1 MTNILISCARQDRKR
16 ATNLADSLRMRG
28 YSVALEKRGLAALN
42 PFSKS
47 RDNED
52 APAVVLILW
61 TPRSVSSDRVVAKAD
76 DARWR
81 RKYIGVLLTPA
92 LELPLSFDLSQT
104 VDMSGGQADW
114 EQLDNLCDRLS
125 LMIRNTPT
133 DLAVA
138 APGMKPTESDA
149 EAAIW
154 YKIDRDNS
162 VSGYQFYLKQ
172 YGKNGAFYR
181 TAQTKIKELTNWRYR
196 LSEWTNSRLAKGL
209 AVLALVICGASLFA
223 MSRHSANANDAR
235 YAALET
241 RNAELEADL
250 VAANTSR
257 LNLIASFSDKVSVDK
272 YTELKERTA
281 ELERQLVEVSAIY
294 SPSQS
299 FDYDSATAE
308 VATAIYV
315 PTTEISSLSP
325 FESGSTL
332 SAGADSAMEFTAGAF
347 GGEQIVPSSGTP
359 WICTVEGDDGVSFGS
374 TCWPRSTSKLALDG
388 FGIETATSL
397 EPVKLLRELEDL
409 DIAGAWLSDLEP
421 LASMTSL
428 KRLNI
433 AGTAVKKLD
442 AIAPLKELEA
452 LDLAGTE
459 IQDLTPLQ
467 DMTMLTTLCPPT
479 EGCIVDD
486 AEKVQKYLDE
496 HAR

>member
-1 MTNILISCARQDRKR
+1 MTDILISSVRQDRKR
-16 ATNLADSLRMRG
+16 AAELADLLRMRG
-28 YSVALEKRGLAALN
+28 YSVAVEKNWLATLN

-47 RDNED
+47 RTTG
-52 APAVVLILW
+52 APAQVVLTLW
-61 TPRSVSSDRVVAKAD
+61 TPRSVNSDRVVAIAD
-76 DARWR
+76 DARWS

-104 VDMSGGQADW
+104 VDMSGSKADW

-125 LMIRNTPT
+125 LLIGKTPS
-133 DLAVA
+133 DLAV
-138 APGMKPTESDA
+138 PTAGKKSAESDA

-154 YKIDRDNS
+154 YKLGQDNS
-162 VSGYQFYLKQ
+162 LSGYQFYLKQ
-172 YGKNGAFYR
+172 YGKNGAFC
-181 TAQTKIKELTNWRYR
+181 AQARTKIKELTTWRYR
-196 LSEWTNSRLAKGL
+196 LNEWTNSRLAKGL

-223 MSRHSANANDAR
+223 MSRYSANANDAQ
-235 YAALET
+235 YAALEA
-241 RNAELEADL
+241 RNTELKADL
-250 VAANTSR
+250 AASNTSR
-257 LNLIASFSDKVSVDK
+257 LKLIASFSDKVSVDK

-299 FDYDSATAE
+299 FDYDSAAAE

-315 PTTEISSLSP
+315 PTTEINEPLP
-325 FESGSTL
+325 FDFGPTL
-332 SAGADSAMEFTAGAF
+332 SADDQSGIDFTAASF
-347 GGEQIVPSSGTP
+347 GGNQIEPASGAP
-359 WICTVEGDDGVSFGS
+359 WRCAVEGADGVSFGS
-374 TCWPRSTSKLALDG
+374 TCWPRTTSKLALDG

-397 EPVKLLRELEDL
+397 EPVELLRDLEEL

-421 LASMTSL
+421 LASLTSL

-433 AGTAVKKLD
+433 AGTSVKKLD
-442 AIAPLKELEA
+442 PIATLHALET

-459 IQDLTPLQ
+459 IDDLTPLQ
-467 DMTMLTTLCPPT
+467 EMTKLSTFCPPS

-486 AEKVQKYLDE
+486 AEKVQNYLDK